1 MIVLNI
7 GVFVICLGVCF
18 GIGFIVGNVRRINNS
33 RVGRCH
39 SLLTHSKGNKTNL
52 LIYKTENITVET
64 INKNKYKKEEVQ
76 NMEGFMMFKKALQK
90 HFDEMQKEVTHLFE
104 VNVDKDELWN
114 TYLDSFPT
122 GTNEI
127 FRERREH
134 DCSCCRQFI
143 KNIGSAVIIKNNQI
157 HTIWELNL
165 GDTTYQPVCDALD
178 AFIKAHTVTDI
189 YTTKFPKIGTDFNF
203 EEINGKSHQW
213 DHFFLELPSKFVNR
227 SSRSNEEVKG
237 QFRDTRNVFK
247 RSLDEI
253 TMEALDTILELINSN
268 TLYKG
273 EEWEGV
279 LTEFKKYKN
288 EYDKLTSD
296 AEKDLYA
303 WEKSVT
309 AGMAIGRIR
318 NHSIGTLLINVSED
332 MDLDTAV
339 KKYEQIVA
347 PSNYK
352 RPKAIFT
359 KKMLEDAKKTIT
371 ELGYMDSLQRRFA
384 NLNDITVNN
393 VLFSNKSAARRM
405 VGADDIFGQ
414 MEKDVVVSPKKF
426 SKVEEIS
433 AQDFIDKVLP
443 TAKEIEAF
451 VENKH
456 EKNFVSMIAP
466 VNSDAKTMFK
476 WNNGLSW
483 AYSGNITDSDMKQNV
498 KAAGGNVDGVLRFS
512 IMWNEGQ
519 NDNSD
524 LDAHCKEPD
533 GNEIYYGNCRKP
545 TMSRCGGQLDID
557 ITHPMEQMVGKP
569 SVENITWADM
579 SHMKPGVYKF
589 FVNQYAARG
598 SKGFKAEIEFNGE
611 IFAFEYNR
619 PVSGNVQ
626 VAEVTLDENGNF
638 SIKEKLAGN
647 SSISS
652 REIWGVNT
660 NQFVPVSVISYSPN
674 YFDEQDGIG
683 HRHLFFFLKDCVN
696 SEEPNGFYLEFLDN
710 DLMKHKRVF
719 EALGAKCHVED
730 TDDQL
735 SGIGF
740 SMTKRADLVVKVKG
754 ATERVMKIKF

>member
-1 MIVLNI
+1 ME
-7 GVFVICLGVCF
+7 FTEM
-18 GIGFIVGNVRRINNS
+18 R
-33 RVGRCH
+33 
-39 SLLTHSKGNKTNL
+39 NKL
-52 LIYKTENITVET
+52 
-64 INKNKYKKEEVQ
+64 
-76 NMEGFMMFKKALQK
+76 ME
-90 HFDEMQKEVTHLFE
+90 HFNEMAKDIDHLFE
-104 VNVDKDELWN
+104 VAVDKDELWN
-114 TYLDSFPT
+114 LYLDSFPV

-127 FRERREH
+127 YRERREH

-143 KNIGSAVIIKNNQI
+143 KTIGNAVTIKDNKI
-157 HTIWELNL
+157 ETIWDFRTD
-165 GDTTYQPVCDALD
+165 DTTYQPVLNALS
-178 AFIKAHTVTDI
+178 AYIKSHAVSDI
-189 YTTKFPKIGTDFNF
+189 YVSKFKKIGTLQNY
-203 EEINGKSHQW
+203 EEMENGQMHEW
-213 DHFFLELPSKFVNR
+213 THFFVELPDRLVDK
-227 SSRSNEEVKG
+227 SSRSEGDIKG
-237 QFRDTRNVFK
+237 GFRDTRNVFK

-253 TMEALDTILELINSN
+253 DMDSLDTILELINSN

-273 EEWEGV
+273 EEWKGA
-279 LTEFKKYKN
+279 LTEFRKYKK

-296 AEKDLYA
+296 LEKELYA
-303 WEKSVT
+303 WEKSVK
-309 AGMAIGRIR
+309 AGIAIGRIR
-318 NHSIGTLLINVSED
+318 NHSIGTLLVNVSEG

-384 NLNDITVNN
+384 NLNDITINN
-393 VLFSNKSAARRM
+393 VLFSNKSAARRI
-405 VGADDIFGQ
+405 VGLDDIFGQ

-466 VNSDAKTMFK
+466 VSPDAKTMFK

-533 GNEIYYGNCRKP
+533 GNEIYFGNCRKP
-545 TMSRCGGQLDID
+545 GTSRCGGQLDVD
-557 ITHPMEQMVGKP
+557 ITRPMEQMAGKP

-579 SHMKPGVYKF
+579 SRMKPGVYKF
-589 FVNQYAARG
+589 FVHQFAARG
-598 SKGFKAEIEFNGE
+598 SKGFKAEVEFNGE
-611 IFAFEYNR
+611 IYSFEYNK

-660 NQFVPVSVISYSPN
+660 NQFIPVSVISYSPN
-674 YFDEQDGIG
+674 YFDEQEGIG

-696 SEEPNGFYLEFLDN
+696 TEEPNGFYLEFLDN

-740 SMTKRADLVVKVKG
+740 SMTKRAELVVKVKG

>member
-1 MIVLNI
+1 
-7 GVFVICLGVCF
+7 
-18 GIGFIVGNVRRINNS
+18 
-33 RVGRCH
+33 
-39 SLLTHSKGNKTNL
+39 
-52 LIYKTENITVET
+52 
-64 INKNKYKKEEVQ
+64 
-76 NMEGFMMFKKALQK
+76 MEGFMMFKKALQK
-90 HFDEMQKEVTHLFE
+90 HFDEMQKEATHLFE

-143 KNIGSAVIIKNNQI
+143 KNIGSAVTIKDNQI

-178 AFIKAHTVTDI
+178 AFVKAHTVTNI

-203 EEINGKSHQW
+203 EKINNKSHRW

-253 TMEALDTILELINSN
+253 TMEALDTIIELINSN

-279 LTEFKKYKN
+279 LTEFKKYKK

-309 AGMAIGRIR
+309 AGMVIGRIR

-405 VGADDIFGQ
+405 VGEDDIFGQ

-466 VNSDAKTMFK
+466 VNPDAKTMFK
-476 WNNGLSW
+476 WDNGLSW
-483 AYSGNITDSDMKQNV
+483 AYSGNITDSNMKQNV

-545 TMSRCGGQLDID
+545 SVSKCGGQLDID

-569 SVENITWADM
+569 SVENITWEDM
-579 SHMKPGVYKF
+579 SYMKPGVYKF

>member
-1 MIVLNI
+1 MD
-7 GVFVICLGVCF
+7 
-18 GIGFIVGNVRRINNS
+18 GF
-33 RVGRCH
+33 
-39 SLLTHSKGNKTNL
+39 LK
-52 LIYKTENITVET
+52 
-64 INKNKYKKEEVQ
+64 
-76 NMEGFMMFKKALQK
+76 FKKALQD
-90 HFDEMQKEVTHLFE
+90 HFNEMQKDVTHLFE

-114 TYLDSFPT
+114 TYLDSFPA
-122 GTNEI
+122 GTNNI

-143 KNIGSAVIIKNNQI
+143 KNIGAAVIIKDNQV
-157 HTIWELNL
+157 HTIWELELN
-165 GDTTYQPVCDALD
+165 DSTYQPVCDALD
-178 AFIKAHTVTDI
+178 AFVKAHKVTDI
-189 YTTKFPKIGTDFNF
+189 YTTTFQKMGTDFNF
-203 EEINGKSHQW
+203 EEIDGRSHRW
-213 DHFFLELPSKFVNR
+213 DHFFLELPSKFVNK
-227 SSRSNEEVKG
+227 SNSSNEEIKG

-253 TMEALDTILELINSN
+253 TMDALDTILELINSN

-273 EEWEGV
+273 EEWKTV
-279 LTEFKKYKN
+279 LIEFKKYKK
-288 EYDKLTSD
+288 EYDKLTSESD
-296 AEKDLYA
+296 KELYA

-309 AGMAIGRIR
+309 AGIAIGRIR
-318 NHSIGTLLINVSED
+318 NHSIGTLLVNVSED

-339 KKYEQIVA
+339 KKYEQITA

-384 NLNDITVNN
+384 TLNDITVNN

-405 VGADDIFGQ
+405 NGADDIFGQ
-414 MEKDVVVSPKKF
+414 MEKEVSVSPKKF

-466 VNSDAKTMFK
+466 VNPNAKTMFK

-498 KAAGGNVDGVLRFS
+498 KAAGGNIYGVLRFS
-512 IMWNEGQ
+512 IMWNEDQ

-524 LDAHCKEPD
+524 LDAHCLEPD
-533 GNEIYYGNCRKP
+533 GNEICFRNCRKP
-545 TMSRCGGQLDID
+545 SISRCGGQLDVD
-557 ITHPMEQMVGKP
+557 ITHPMEQMRGKP

-579 SHMKPGVYKF
+579 THMKPGVYKF
-589 FVNQYAARG
+589 FVNQYTARG
-598 SKGFKAEIEFNGE
+598 SKGFKAEVEFNGE
-611 IFAFEYNR
+611 IYAFEYNK
-619 PVSGNVQ
+619 PVSGNIQ
-626 VAEVTLDENGNF
+626 VAEVTLDKNGNF
-638 SIKEKLAGN
+638 TIKEKLSGI
-647 SSISS
+647 SSVTS

-696 SEEPNGFYLEFLDN
+696 SEEPNGYYNEFLKS
-710 DLMKHKRVF
+710 DLEKHKRVF
-719 EALGAKCHVED
+719 EALGAKCHVENA
-730 TDDQL
+730 DDQL

-740 SMTKRADLVVKVKG
+740 SMTKRAELVVKVKG
-754 ATERVMKIKF
+754 ATERIMKIKF

>member
-1 MIVLNI
+1 MMDEFMIL
-7 GVFVICLGVCF
+7 
-18 GIGFIVGNVRRINNS
+18 
-33 RVGRCH
+33 
-39 SLLTHSKGNKTNL
+39 
-52 LIYKTENITVET
+52 
-64 INKNKYKKEEVQ
+64 KKKLYE
-76 NMEGFMMFKKALQK
+76 
-90 HFDEMQKEVTHLFE
+90 HFNEMQKESNRLFE
-104 VNVDKDELWN
+104 VDVDKDELWN
-114 TYLDSFPT
+114 TYLDSFSA
-122 GTNEI
+122 GTNKI

-143 KNIGSAVIIKNNQI
+143 KNIGAAVVIKNNQM
-157 HTIWELNL
+157 HTIWELDVKN
-165 GDTTYQPVCDALD
+165 TIYQPVCDALD
-178 AFIKAHTVTDI
+178 SFVKAHAVKDI
-189 YTTKFPKIGTDFNF
+189 YTTKIPKIGTDYNF
-203 EEINGKSHQW
+203 EKINGKAYRW
-213 DHFFLELPSKFVNR
+213 DHFFLKLPDKFVNKTD
-227 SSRSNEEVKG
+227 RSNEEIKG
-237 QFRDTRNVFK
+237 EFRDTKNVFK

-253 TMEALDTILELINSN
+253 SMDALDTILELIDTN

-273 EEWEGV
+273 EEWKGV
-279 LTEFKKYKN
+279 LTQFKEYKN
-288 EYDKLTSD
+288 EYDKLMSD
-296 AEKDLYA
+296 FERDLYA
-303 WEKSVT
+303 WEKSVS

-318 NHSIGTLLINVSED
+318 NHSIGTLLTNVSEG

-347 PSNYK
+347 PANYK

-359 KKMLEDAKKTIT
+359 KRMLEDAKKTIT

-393 VLFSNKSAARRM
+393 VLFSNKSAAKRM
-405 VGADDIFGQ
+405 IGADDIFGQ
-414 MEKDVVVSPKKF
+414 MERDAVVNPKKF

-466 VNSDAKTMFK
+466 VNPDAKTMFK

-519 NDNSD
+519 NDDSD

-533 GNEIYYGNCRKP
+533 GNEIYFGNCKKP
-545 TMSRCGGQLDID
+545 NTSRCGGQLDVD
-557 ITHPMEQMVGKP
+557 ITHPMTQMAGKP

-638 SIKEKLAGN
+638 SIKEKLSGS

-652 REIWGVNT
+652 REIWDVNT

-683 HRHLFFFLKDCVN
+683 HKHLFFFLKGCKN
-696 SEEPNGFYLEFLDN
+696 SEEPNGYYNEFLKN
-710 DLMKHKRVF
+710 DLEKHKRVF
-719 EALGAKCHVED
+719 EALGAKCHVEN

>member
-1 MIVLNI
+1 
-7 GVFVICLGVCF
+7 
-18 GIGFIVGNVRRINNS
+18 
-33 RVGRCH
+33 
-39 SLLTHSKGNKTNL
+39 
-52 LIYKTENITVET
+52 
-64 INKNKYKKEEVQ
+64 
-76 NMEGFMMFKKALQK
+76 MMFKKALQK
-90 HFDEMQKEVTHLFE
+90 HFDEMQKEATHLFE

-114 TYLDSFPT
+114 TYLDSFPA

-143 KNIGSAVIIKNNQI
+143 KNIGSAVTIKDNQI

-178 AFIKAHTVTDI
+178 AFVKAHTVTDI
-189 YTTKFPKIGTDFNF
+189 YTTKFPKIGTEFNF

-273 EEWEGV
+273 EEWKGV
-279 LTEFKKYKN
+279 LTEFKKYKK

-296 AEKDLYA
+296 TEKDLYA

-414 MEKDVVVSPKKF
+414 MEKDVAVSPKKF

-466 VNSDAKTMFK
+466 VNPDAKTMFK

-512 IMWNEGQ
+512 IQWNEDKH
-519 NDNSD
+519 DNYD
-524 LDAHCKEPD
+524 LDAHCVEPN
-533 GNEIYYGNCRKP
+533 GTEIYYGSYKAPRI
-545 TMSRCGGQLDID
+545 TSMGGQLDVDVIN
-557 ITHPMEQMVGKP
+557 PCGKVA
-569 SVENITWADM
+569 VENITWQDLSRMRA
-579 SHMKPGVYKF
+579 GTYRF
-589 FVNQYAARG
+589 FVHQYSGAVRH
-598 SKGFKAEIEFNGE
+598 GFRAEIEFNGE
-611 IFAFEYNR
+611 IYSFDYNNPMR
-619 PVSGNVQ
+619 TGENVQ

-638 SIKEKLAGN
+638 SIKEKLSGS

-674 YFDEQDGIG
+674 YFDKQDGIG

>member
-1 MIVLNI
+1 MD
-7 GVFVICLGVCF
+7 
-18 GIGFIVGNVRRINNS
+18 
-33 RVGRCH
+33 
-39 SLLTHSKGNKTNL
+39 
-52 LIYKTENITVET
+52 
-64 INKNKYKKEEVQ
+64 
-76 NMEGFMMFKKALQK
+76 GFMEFKKALQA
-90 HFDEMQKEVTHLFE
+90 HFNEMQKDADKLFE
-104 VNVDKDELWN
+104 VLVDKDELWN
-114 TYLDSFPT
+114 TYLNSFPA
-122 GTNEI
+122 GTNPI
-127 FRERREH
+127 FRERTEH
-134 DCSCCRQFI
+134 DCSCCRHFI
-143 KNIGSAVIIKNNQI
+143 KSIGAAIIIKDGQA
-157 HTIWELNL
+157 HTIWELKLN
-165 GDTTYQPVCDALD
+165 DPTYQTVANALD
-178 AFIKAHTVTDI
+178 TFVKSHAVSDI
-189 YTTKFPKIGTDFNF
+189 YLSKFKQIGTDHNF
-203 EEINGKSHQW
+203 EEIDGKAHRW
-213 DHFFLELPSKFVNR
+213 DHFFLELPDKFVNR
-227 SSRSNEEVKG
+227 TSSSNEEIKG

-253 TMEALDTILELINSN
+253 TMDAVDTVLELINSN

-273 EEWEGV
+273 EEWKAA
-279 LTEFKKYKN
+279 LIEFKKYKK
-288 EYDKLTSD
+288 EYDKLTTATD
-296 AEKDLYA
+296 KALYT
-303 WEKSVT
+303 WEKSIK

-318 NHSIGTLLINVSED
+318 NHSIGTLLVNISED
-332 MDLDTAV
+332 MDLDLAV

-347 PSNYK
+347 PANYK

-384 NLNDITVNN
+384 TLNDISVNN
-393 VLFSNKSAARRM
+393 VLFSNKDAAKKM
-405 VGADDIFGQ
+405 VDADDIFGQ
-414 MEKDVVVSPKKF
+414 MEKDVAVSPKKF

-456 EKNFVSMIAP
+456 EKNFVSLIAP
-466 VNSDAKTMFK
+466 VNPDAKTMFK

-512 IMWNEGQ
+512 IMWNEAQ

-524 LDAHCKEPD
+524 LDAHCVEPD
-533 GNEIYYGNCRKP
+533 GNEIYFNNCRKP
-545 TMSRCGGQLDID
+545 QMSRMGGQLDID
-557 ITHPMEQMVGKP
+557 ITRPMEQMKGKP
-569 SVENITWADM
+569 SVENITWADKFC
-579 SHMKPGVYKF
+579 MKSGTYRF
-589 FVNQYAARG
+589 FVRQFHARG
-598 SKGFKAEIEFNGE
+598 SKGFKAEIEFDGE
-611 IFAFEYNR
+611 IHAFEYNH
-619 PVSGNVQ
+619 PVSGDVT
-626 VAEVTLDENGNF
+626 VAEVILDENGNF
-638 SIKEKLAGN
+638 SIKERLNG
-647 SSISS
+647 ISS
-652 REIWGVNT
+652 VSSRDIWGVQT

-674 YFDEQDGIG
+674 YFDEQHGIG

-696 SEEPNGFYLEFLDN
+696 TEEPNGFYLEFLDN

>member
-1 MIVLNI
+1 MDNFDI
-7 GVFVICLGVCF
+7 F
-18 GIGFIVGNVRRINNS
+18 R
-33 RVGRCH
+33 
-39 SLLTHSKGNKTNL
+39 TK
-52 LIYKTENITVET
+52 
-64 INKNKYKKEEVQ
+64 
-76 NMEGFMMFKKALQK
+76 MQK
-90 HFDEMQKEVTHLFE
+90 HFEDEMEGCKQLYI
-104 VNVDKDELWN
+104 VNVDKDEMWN
-114 TYLDSFPT
+114 LYLDSFGP
-122 GTNEI
+122 GTNI
-127 FRERREH
+127 LFRKRREY
-134 DCSCCRQFI
+134 DCSCCRHFVKSIGAAVTI
-143 KNIGSAVIIKNNQI
+143 KDGTI
-157 HTIWELNL
+157 HTIWEFDA
-165 GDTTYQPVCDALD
+165 GSEEFQKVCDALD
-178 AFIKAHTVTDI
+178 SFVKGNTISDI
-189 YTTKFPKIGTDFNF
+189 FVSKFKKVGTDRDF
-203 EEINGKSHQW
+203 EEINGRSHEW
-213 DHFFLELPSKFVNR
+213 THMFLDLPGKWVNR
-227 SSRSNEEVKG
+227 SGKSNESICAEY
-237 QFRDTRNVFK
+237 RDTKNVFK

-253 TMEALDTILELINSN
+253 SMEAVDTVLELINSN

-273 EEWEGV
+273 EEWKTQ
-279 LTEFKKYKN
+279 LIEFKKYKRIY
-288 EYDKLTSD
+288 EKLSNSQ
-296 AEKDLYA
+296 KDLFA
-303 WEKSVT
+303 WEKSAE
-309 AGMAIGRIR
+309 AGPVISRIR

-359 KKMLEDAKKTIT
+359 KKMLEDAKNTIT

-414 MEKDVVVSPKKF
+414 MEKDVTISPKKF

-466 VNSDAKTMFK
+466 VNPDAKTMFK

-533 GNEIYYGNCRKP
+533 GNEIFFGNCRKP
-545 TMSRCGGQLDID
+545 SMSRCGGQLDID

-579 SHMKPGVYKF
+579 SRMKPGIYKF

-611 IFAFEYNR
+611 IFAFEYNS

-626 VAEVTLDENGNF
+626 VAEVTLDKNGNF
-638 SIKEKLAGN
+638 SIKEKLSGS

-674 YFDEQDGIG
+674 YFDDQNGIG
-683 HRHLFFFLKDCVN
+683 HKHLFFFLKGCKN
-696 SEEPNGFYLEFLDN
+696 TEEPNGYYNEFLKHE
-710 DLMKHKRVF
+710 LEPHKRVL
-719 EALGAKCHVED
+719 EALGAKCHVENA
-730 TDDQL
+730 DDQL

-740 SMTKRADLVVKVKG
+740 SMTKRAELVVKVKG
-754 ATERVMKIKF
+754 ATERIMKIKF

>member
-1 MIVLNI
+1 M
-7 GVFVICLGVCF
+7 LG
-18 GIGFIVGNVRRINNS
+18 
-33 RVGRCH
+33 
-39 SLLTHSKGNKTNL
+39 
-52 LIYKTENITVET
+52 
-64 INKNKYKKEEVQ
+64 
-76 NMEGFMMFKKALQK
+76 GFMKFKMKLQK
-90 HFDEMQKEVTHLFE
+90 HFDEMQKKADYLFE
-104 VNVDKDELWN
+104 VNLDKDELWE
-114 TYLDSFPT
+114 TYLNSFPA
-122 GTNEI
+122 GTNNLY
-127 FRERREH
+127 RERTEH
-134 DCSCCRQFI
+134 DCSCCRHFI
-143 KNIGSAVIIKNNQI
+143 KSIGNAVMIKDNQI

-178 AFIKAHTVTDI
+178 AFVKSHSVTDI
-189 YTTKFPKIGTDFNF
+189 YISKFDKIGTDFNF
-203 EEINGKSHQW
+203 EEIDGKSHQW

-227 SSRSNEEVKG
+227 SNRSNEEVKG
-237 QFRDTRNVFK
+237 QFRDTKNVFK

-273 EEWEGV
+273 EEWKGV
-279 LTEFKKYKN
+279 LTEFKKYKK
-288 EYDKLTSD
+288 EYNKLTSD
-296 AEKDLYA
+296 TEEDLYA

-309 AGMAIGRIR
+309 AGMTIGRIR

-405 VGADDIFGQ
+405 VDADDIFGQ
-414 MEKDVVVSPKKF
+414 MEKDIAVNPKKF

-433 AQDFIDKVLP
+433 AQNFIDKVLP
-443 TAKEIEAF
+443 TTKEIEAF

-466 VNSDAKTMFK
+466 VNPDAKTMFK

-483 AYSGNITDSDMKQNV
+483 AYSGNIADSDMKQNV

-533 GNEIYYGNCRKP
+533 GNEIYFGNCRKP
-545 TMSRCGGQLDID
+545 SMSRCGGQLDID

-579 SHMKPGVYKF
+579 SRMKPGVYKF

-611 IFAFEYNR
+611 IFAFEYNS

-626 VAEVTLDENGNF
+626 VAEVILDENGNF
-638 SIKEKLAGN
+638 SIKEKLSGS

-674 YFDEQDGIG
+674 YFDEQNGIG
-683 HRHLFFFLKDCVN
+683 HRHLFFFLKGCIN
-696 SEEPNGFYLEFLDN
+696 PENPNGFYNEYLDN
-710 DLMKHKRVF
+710 NLAQHKRFF

-730 TDDQL
+730 TEDQL
-735 SGIGF
+735 SGLGF
-740 SMTKRADLVVKVKG
+740 SMTKRAELIVKVKG
-754 ATERVMKIKF
+754 ATERIMKIKF